1 MRIAFFYLFLFLFLA
16 GCGNF
21 SPRLQNRI
29 DNKDGKID
37 EIKNNQNG
45 IMLEI
50 GKLRQQAEIQNSQLN
65 EVQQGFLNLNA
76 AGVRNENKGIQ
87 ILQGDGALI
96 MVFSIIALG
105 MFLLYYKNK
114 SEKNEKI
121 ANILAGEVML
131 ANDPLIN
138 DNILRSAR
146 FTSLEKPIFE
156 IMKRNLP
163 KPK

>member
-1 MRIAFFYLFLFLFLA
+1 LA

-114 SEKNEKI
+114 SDKNEKI
-121 ANILAGEVML
+121 ANVLAGEVML
-131 ANDPLIN
+131 ANDPVMN

-146 FTSLEKPIFE
+146 FTPLEKPIFE
-156 IMKRNLP
+156 IMKKNLP
-163 KPK
+163 RRK

>member
-1 MRIAFFYLFLFLFLA
+1 MRKVFFYLFLVLFMT

-37 EIKNNQNG
+37 EIKSNQNG

-105 MFLLYYKNK
+105 MFLLYYRNK

-121 ANILAGEVML
+121 ANILAGELML
-131 ANDPLIN
+131 RNDPTIN

-146 FTSLEKPIFE
+146 FTSLEKPILE
-156 IMKRNLP
+156 IMKKNLP
-163 KPK
+163 KSK

>member
-1 MRIAFFYLFLFLFLA
+1 MA

-131 ANDPLIN
+131 ANDPVMN

-146 FTSLEKPIFE
+146 FTPLEKPIFE
-156 IMKRNLP
+156 IMKKNIPRR
-163 KPK
+163 K

>member
-1 MRIAFFYLFLFLFLA
+1 MRIAFFYLFLVSFLA

-114 SEKNEKI
+114 SDKNEKI
-121 ANILAGEVML
+121 ANVLAGEVML
-131 ANDPLIN
+131 ANDPVMN

-146 FTSLEKPIFE
+146 FTPLEKPIFE
-156 IMKRNLP
+156 IMKKNLP
-163 KPK
+163 RRK